1 MTQEQKQFIEKFGKL
16 MSEEAKRR
24 GYSVVSTALAQTII
38 EGNWGKSKL
47 AQIAHNHWGLKCGS
61 SWKGESVNMKTKE
74 EYTAG
79 TLTTIKDN
87 FRKYSS
93 DEAGVKGY
101 YDFINTK
108 RYANLKTATNYVQYA
123 ERLKADGYATS
134 SSYVKTLC
142 TTVEKYA
149 LQIWDEGVIIPDVN
163 LRPSFLKPTLKKSS
177 VKNPYV
183 VELQQLLNK
192 HYPTIRLVEDGI
204 FGRKTDEAVR
214 AFQAQHGLKV
224 DGIVGKNTWN
234 ALLA

>member
-1 MTQEQKQFIEKFGKL
+1 MTQEQKQFIQKFGKL
-16 MSEEAKRR
+16 MSEEGHKR
-24 GYSVVSTALAQTII
+24 GYAVISTALAQTII

-47 AQIAHNHWGLKCGS
+47 AVLAHNHWGLKCGS
-61 SWKGESVNMKTKE
+61 SWKGASINMKTKE
-74 EYTAG
+74 EYTVG

-93 DEAGVKGY
+93 DEEGVKGY

-108 RYANLKTATNYVQYA
+108 RYANLKTATNYVEYA

-142 TTVEKYA
+142 DCVKNYN
-149 LQIWDEGVIIPDVN
+149 LQIWDTGATIKEVN
-163 LRPSFLKPTLKKSS
+163 PSYLKPTVKKSR

-183 VELQQLLNK
+183 VEVQHLLNK
-192 HYPTIRLVEDGI
+192 HYPSLKLVEDGI
-204 FGRKTDEAVR
+204 FGPKTDEAVR
-214 AFQAQHGLKV
+214 LFQSAHGLKV